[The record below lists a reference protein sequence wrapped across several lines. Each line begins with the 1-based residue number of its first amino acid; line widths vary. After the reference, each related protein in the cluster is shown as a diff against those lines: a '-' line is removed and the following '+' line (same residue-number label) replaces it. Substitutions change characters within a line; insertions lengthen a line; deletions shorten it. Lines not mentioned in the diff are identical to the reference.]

1 MRISELSRRSGVP
14 ISSIKYY
21 IRERLLAP
29 GERHGPNQAEY
40 DERHLDRLDLIRAL
54 REVGGLSVEVTRLV
68 LESIEGPGTEAH
80 PLDLALEAIYA
91 RGTTPDEATDDE
103 YARARDEVRS
113 FLSDLPWTIDDD
125 ENVYER
131 EIVDALVKIRR
142 FAWADYPA
150 AALAPYA
157 RLAWEMAAFEFDEID
172 GGIDVDA
179 IGAGRADAVKSAVL
193 GTVLFEPIVLA
204 LRRQAHRA
212 RTIRQLRSMPLPPA
226 RGAS

>member
-14 ISSIKYY
+14 ISSIKFY
-21 IRERLLAP
+21 IREQLLP
-29 GERHGPNQAEY
+29 SGERHGPNQANY
-40 DERHLDRLDLIRAL
+40 DERHLERLDLIRAL

-68 LESIEGPGTEAH
+68 LQSIDGPGSEAH

-91 RGTTPDEATDDE
+91 RNTSPDDE
-103 YARARDEVRS
+103 VSEEYRLAEAEVRA
-113 FLSDLPWTIDDD
+113 FLATLEWTVDDD
-125 ENVYER
+125 KNVHER
-131 EIVDALVKIRR
+131 ELVNALVKIRR
-142 FAWADYPA
+142 FAWADHPA

-157 RLAWEMAAFEFDEID
+157 RLAWEMAEFEFAEIG

-179 IGAGRADAVKSAVL
+179 MGAGRPEAVKTAVL

-212 RTIRQLRSMPLPPA
+212 RTIRQLRSMPMPPA
-226 RGAS
+226 R